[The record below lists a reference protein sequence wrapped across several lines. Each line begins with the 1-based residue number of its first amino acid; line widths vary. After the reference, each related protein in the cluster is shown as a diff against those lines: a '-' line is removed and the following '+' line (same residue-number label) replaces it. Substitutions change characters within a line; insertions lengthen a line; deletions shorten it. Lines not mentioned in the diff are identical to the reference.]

1 LCWVISQIGFR
12 RAEKWGVFQMLSSR
26 NLKNFRL
33 FRRFFL
39 PVRCESFFF
48 DELGV
53 LECIPLRGC
62 NRDGIFPYILGFWL
76 FSVTLFRSWQS

>member
-1 LCWVISQIGFR
+1 
-12 RAEKWGVFQMLSSR
+12 MLSSR

-39 PVRCESFFF
+39 PVRYESFFF

-53 LECIPLRGC
+53 LECILLRGC